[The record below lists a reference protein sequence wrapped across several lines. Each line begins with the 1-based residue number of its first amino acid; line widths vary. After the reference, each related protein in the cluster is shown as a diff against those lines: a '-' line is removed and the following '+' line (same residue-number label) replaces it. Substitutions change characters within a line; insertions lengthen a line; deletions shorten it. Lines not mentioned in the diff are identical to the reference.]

1 MKRLCMG
8 CMHEYDAKYD
18 VCPFCGY
25 VYGTPPKEAY
35 HMTPGTILNNKY
47 IIGKVLGFGGF
58 GITYIAY
65 DKILE
70 QRVAIKEYMPGEFS
84 TRMPEQSTVTVFSG
98 EREEQFREG
107 LKKIEEEA
115 KRLSKFSSVPNIV
128 HIFDCFQA
136 NNTVYIVMEYLD
148 GESLK
153 DKLSRDGRMPVQDAY
168 DIVIKVISAMKMV
181 HKEGMIHRDIAPD
194 NIFILKNG
202 DIKVID
208 FGAARYATTKH
219 SKSLSVII
227 KPGYAPEEQ
236 YRSRG
241 DQGPHTD
248 VYALAATFYK
258 MITGVTPEDAME
270 RSVKDMLK
278 PPSKMGVDISKPMDV
293 AIMNALMVNI
303 DDRTPTMDEFEKEL
317 NDADVKE
324 RKKTASKD
332 TSGSMPLPI
341 KISIGV
347 GASIVSI
354 ALLAVLTI
362 NVAPRLGIDKILGA
376 TEVTVPNIVNQDY
389 ESIKNNDDLKIKIF
403 DTKFNDD
410 YIKGRVIEQDPTGGM
425 TVPKGTEIHVSISEG
440 ARPMLIPNVVG
451 MRVDE
456 AKNIAGKLYKNVI
469 CEPSEDDMSSVAPGA
484 VVSQSQQPYSDTIKT
499 GYGDSITL
507 KYNANGFDA
516 GTYTASETATV
527 VPSSIDIN
535 SKILSNIQNDFYNSN
550 SVYLSPVYILKD
562 IQKNKYI
569 RVDEYNQEE
578 QDYLEVNVNV
588 PNDISVGS
596 IVAEDTD
603 ENANNRDKLLH
614 VYVYDGVKPFEAEN
628 YKGKSLEEIQNLLT
642 SAGINVSTQYEFSSE
657 VNVNCIIRTMDAG
670 GGELAA
676 GSVLHSGNSITLIV
690 NNGDDPHKSVTET
703 KKQET
708 KQVPETTKAKVETS
722 VVPETTKAKETQTQ
736 KAPETENTAPPET
749 TTARETV
756 PPATQN
762 VQPDVVK
769 PRRIERN
776 TEPDEN
782 GESGLNSDEE
792 GGGKK
797 KKKKKKDNKNRERL
811 SFDELPEDIQ
821 DKINDGV
828 SIKYQRESSYIDEN
842 GERKTI
848 TYYYDS
854 DED

>member
-1 MKRLCMG
+1 MKRQCMG
-8 CMHEYDAKYD
+8 CMQKYDAKYD

-84 TRMPEQSTVTVFSG
+84 TRMPKQNTVTVFSG

-107 LKKIEEEA
+107 LIKIEEEA
-115 KRLSKFSSVPNIV
+115 KRLVKFSSVPNIV
-128 HIFDCFQA
+128 HIFDCFQS

-153 DKLSRDGRMPVQDAY
+153 DKLNRDGKMSVQDAY
-168 DIVIKVISAMKMV
+168 EIIVKVISAMKVV
-181 HKEGMIHRDIAPD
+181 HKEGIIHRDIAPD

-258 MITGVTPEDAME
+258 MITGITPEDAME

-278 PPSKMGVDISKPMDV
+278 SPSKMGVDISKPMDV

-303 DDRTPTMDEFEKEL
+303 NDRTPTMDEFEKEL

-324 RKKTASKD
+324 RKKTALKD
-332 TSGSMPLPI
+332 TSGSMPLKM
-341 KISIGV
+341 KIIMGV
-347 GASIVSI
+347 GIFIISI
-354 ALLAVLTI
+354 ALLTVLTL

-376 TEVTVPNIVNQDY
+376 AEITVPNVVNQDY
-389 ESIKNNDDLKIKIF
+389 ESIRNNNDLKIMIY
-403 DTKFNDD
+403 DTKFNDN
-410 YIKGRVIEQDPTGGM
+410 YIKGRVIEQSPIGGAI
-425 TVPKGTEIHVSISEG
+425 VSKGTEVHITVSEG

-456 AKNIAGKLYKNVI
+456 AKRIAGKLYKTVI
-469 CEPSEDDMSSVAPGA
+469 CEPSEDDMSGYLPGI
-484 VVSQSQQPYSDTIKT
+484 VVSQSEQPYSDTIKT

-507 KYNANGFDA
+507 KYNANGFDIDKYIA
-516 GTYTASETATV
+516 GDDDTFI
-527 VPSSIDIN
+527 PNGIDLN
-535 SKILSNIQNDFYNSN
+535 SKVLSDIQNEFYNTYHI
-550 SVYLSPVYILKD
+550 YLSPVYILKD
-562 IQKNKYI
+562 IQKDKYI
-569 RVDEYNQEE
+569 RVDEYNQDE
-578 QDYLEVNVNV
+578 QDYLEVKVDV
-588 PNDISVGS
+588 PNDTS
-596 IVAEDTD
+596 IGTVFTDYTD
-603 ENANNRDKLLH
+603 EKANNKDKLFH
-614 VYVYDGVKPFEAEN
+614 VYVYDGIKPFEAEN
-628 YKGKSLEEIQNLLT
+628 YKGKSLEEIQSLLT
-642 SAGINVSTQYEFSSE
+642 SAGIIVTIQYEFSSE
-657 VNVNCIIRTMDAG
+657 VNVNCIIRTIDSNGGDLEAG
-670 GGELAA
+670 KILRSGDNLTLVVNSGDNSNN
-676 GSVLHSGNSITLIV
+676 SVV
-690 NNGDDPHKSVTET
+690 ET
-703 KKQET
+703 KPQET
-708 KQVPETTKAKVETS
+708 KETKSIPETTKI
-722 VVPETTKAKETQTQ
+722 KETQPQTIASSESIQ
-736 KAPETENTAPPET
+736 SETIAMESTPQT
-749 TTARETV
+749 Y
-756 PPATQN
+756 QN
-762 VQPDVVK
+762 IQPD
-769 PRRIERN
+769 
-776 TEPDEN
+776 TEMTTGREYQDYGFN
-782 GESGLNSDEE
+782 YNSGT
-792 GGGKK
+792 GGNKK
-797 KKKKKKDNKNRERL
+797 KKKNSDKIIKERL

-821 DKINDGV
+821 DKINDGLIV
-828 SIKYQRESSYIDEN
+828 RYSRSKSFIDEY
-842 GERKTI
+842 GDLRTI
-848 TYYYDS
+848 IYYYDS
-854 DED
+854 EED

>member
-1 MKRLCMG
+1 LKRQCMG
-8 CMHEYDAKYD
+8 CMQKYDAKYD

-84 TRMPEQSTVTVFSG
+84 TRMPKQNTVTVFSG

-107 LKKIEEEA
+107 LIKIEEEA
-115 KRLSKFSSVPNIV
+115 KRLVKFNSVPNIV
-128 HIFDCFQA
+128 HIFDCFQS

-153 DKLSRDGRMPVQDAY
+153 DKLNRDGKMSVQDAY
-168 DIVIKVISAMKMV
+168 EIIVKVISAMKLV
-181 HKEGMIHRDIAPD
+181 HKEGIIHRDIAPD

-258 MITGVTPEDAME
+258 MITGITPEDAME

-278 PPSKMGVDISKPMDV
+278 PPSKMGVDISKTMDV

-303 DDRTPTMDEFEKEL
+303 NDRTPTMDEFEKEL

-324 RKKTASKD
+324 RKKTALKD
-332 TSGSMPLPI
+332 TSGSMPLKM
-341 KISIGV
+341 KITM
-347 GASIVSI
+347 GAGIFIISI
-354 ALLAVLTI
+354 ALLTVLTL

-376 TEVTVPNIVNQDY
+376 TEITVPNIVNQDY
-389 ESIKNNDDLKIKIF
+389 ESIINNNDLKFMIY
-403 DTKFNDD
+403 DTKFNDN
-410 YIKGRVIEQDPTGGM
+410 YIKGRVIEQSPIGGAI
-425 TVPKGTEIHVSISEG
+425 VSKGTEVHITVSEG

-456 AKNIAGKLYKNVI
+456 AKIIASKLYKTVI
-469 CEPSEDDMSSVAPGA
+469 CEPSEDDMSGYLPGI
-484 VVSQSQQPYSDTIKT
+484 VVSQSEQPYSDTIKT

-507 KYNANGFDA
+507 RYNANGFDIDKYIA
-516 GTYTASETATV
+516 GDDDTSLPNGTDLKYKA
-527 VPSSIDIN
+527 
-535 SKILSNIQNDFYNSN
+535 LSDIQNDFYNTHSI
-550 SVYLSPVYILKD
+550 YLSPVYILKD

-569 RVDEYNQEE
+569 RVDEYNQDE
-578 QDYLEVNVNV
+578 QDYLEVKVDV
-588 PNDISVGS
+588 TNDISIGTVVS
-596 IVAEDTD
+596 DDTD
-603 ENANNRDKLLH
+603 EKSNNKDKLFH
-614 VYVYDGVKPFEAEN
+614 VYVYDGIKPFEAEN
-628 YKGKSLEEIQNLLT
+628 YKGKGLEEIQSLLT
-642 SAGINVSTQYEFSSE
+642 SAGIIVSIQHEFSSE
-657 VNVNCIIRTMDAG
+657 VNVNSIIRTIDST

-676 GSVLHSGNSITLIV
+676 GRILRSGDNITLVV
-690 NNGDDPHKSVTET
+690 NSGDNPNNSVVET
-703 KKQET
+703 KPQET
-708 KQVPETTKAKVETS
+708 KETKETKSIPETTKI
-722 VVPETTKAKETQTQ
+722 KETQPQTSASLESTQ
-736 KAPETENTAPPET
+736 SETIVPESTPQTYPYI
-749 TTARETV
+749 
-756 PPATQN
+756 
-762 VQPDVVK
+762 QPD
-769 PRRIERN
+769 
-776 TEPDEN
+776 TEKTTSSEYQDYGFN
-782 GESGLNSDEE
+782 YNSGT
-792 GGGKK
+792 GGNKK
-797 KKKKKKDNKNRERL
+797 KKKKSDKIIKERL

-821 DKINDGV
+821 DKINDGS
-828 SIKYQRESSYIDEN
+828 SIRYKRQENFIDEY
-842 GERKTI
+842 GDLRTI
-848 TYYYDS
+848 IYYYDS
-854 DED
+854 EED